1 MHSYL
6 LSVLDVFCS
15 ASTHDREQTLQ
26 QLADTWLRMAAR
38 QASA

>member
-1 MHSYL
+1 MANQELHIE
-6 LSVLDVFCS
+6 DVF
-15 ASTHDREQTLQ
+15 STDLPHRAQTLQ

>member
-26 QLADTWLRMAAR
+26 QLADTWLRIAIG
-38 QASA
+38 QTCP